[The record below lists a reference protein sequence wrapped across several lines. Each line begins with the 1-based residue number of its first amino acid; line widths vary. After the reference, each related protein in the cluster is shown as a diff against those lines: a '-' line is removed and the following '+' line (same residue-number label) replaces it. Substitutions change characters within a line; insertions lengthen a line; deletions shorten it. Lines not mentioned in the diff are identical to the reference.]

1 MEGSSGL
8 RFESELE
15 EGPGQKQEIRKWR
28 GPVTSSLS
36 GFRREDPARKRKIR
50 KWKGPVTSSLTW
62 LQREDPSRTKKIRSR
77 GVQ

>member
-1 MEGSSGL
+1 L

-28 GPVTSSLS
+28 GPVTSSLTWLQI
-36 GFRREDPARKRKIR
+36 EDPARKRKLE
-50 KWKGPVTSSLTW
+50 KWRGPVTSSLSGYR
-62 LQREDPSRTKKIRSR
+62 REDPARNRKLESG

>member
-1 MEGSSGL
+1 VEGSSGL

-36 GFRREDPARKRKIR
+36 GFRREDPARKRKF
-50 KWKGPVTSSLTW
+50 KSG
-62 LQREDPSRTKKIRSR
+62 